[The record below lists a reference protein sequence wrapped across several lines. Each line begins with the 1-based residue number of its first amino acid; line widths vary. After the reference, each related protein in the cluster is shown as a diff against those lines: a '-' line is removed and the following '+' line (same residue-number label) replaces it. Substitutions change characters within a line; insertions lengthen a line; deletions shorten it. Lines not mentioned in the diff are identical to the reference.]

1 VSFDNIRKMSQLS
14 SMEDMRKVFANSIAR
29 LTLNGDQLET
39 ANPSLSF
46 YRLSGPMELKIHI
59 YEPCVCLI
67 AQGAKRVLLGEET
80 YVYDSRNF
88 LISSL
93 HLPTSVQIIK
103 ASRKKPY
110 MGLMLKLDLHE
121 ISRLMVECDFPP
133 PRLQQPSR
141 GLVVG
146 EVTMPMLNAFQRLID
161 LLSEPKD
168 IPILAPI
175 IQREIIYRLLVSD
188 QGPRLRHIVSEES
201 RSREIAQ
208 AINWL
213 RNNFTQQLQLDDLAA
228 QVRMSTSTFHHHFKA
243 LTAISPLQ
251 FQKRLRLN
259 EARRLML
266 AEHIDSGTA
275 AFRVGYESQ
284 SQFSREYRR
293 LFGDPPLR
301 DITKLRQM
309 ADPVRL

>member
-1 VSFDNIRKMSQLS
+1 
-14 SMEDMRKVFANSIAR
+14 MEDMRKVFANSIAR
-29 LTLNGDQLET
+29 LTANGDQLET
-39 ANPSLSF
+39 AISTLSF
-46 YRLSGPMELKIHI
+46 YRLVGSMELKSHI

-67 AQGAKRVLLGEET
+67 AQGAKRVLLGEDT
-80 YVYDSRNF
+80 YMYDSRNF

-103 ASRKKPY
+103 ASREKPY
-110 MGLMLKLDLHE
+110 MGLMLKLDLRE
-121 ISRLMVECDFPP
+121 VSQLMVECDFPP

-146 EVTMPMLNAFQRLID
+146 EVTLPMLNAFQRLID

-175 IQREIIYRLLVSD
+175 IQREIVYRLLVSD
-188 QGPRLRHIVSEES
+188 QGARLRHIVSEES

-208 AINWL
+208 AIDWL
-213 RNNFTQQLQLDDLAA
+213 RSNFTQQLHIDDLAA
-228 QVRMSTSTFHHHFKA
+228 QVHMSTSTFHHHFKA

-266 AEHIDSGTA
+266 AERIDSGTA

-284 SQFSREYRR
+284 SQFSREYSR
-293 LFGDPPLR
+293 LFGEPPLR
-301 DITKLRQM
+301 DITKLRQI
-309 ADPVRL
+309 ADNVRV

>member
-1 VSFDNIRKMSQLS
+1 
-14 SMEDMRKVFANSIAR
+14 MEDMRKVFANSIAR
-29 LTLNGDQLET
+29 LTVNGDQLET
-39 ANPSLSF
+39 AISTLSF
-46 YRLSGPMELKIHI
+46 YRLLGPMELKSHI

-67 AQGAKRVLLGEET
+67 AQGAKRVLLGEDT

-103 ASRKKPY
+103 ASREKPY
-110 MGLMLKLDLHE
+110 MGLMLKLDLRE
-121 ISRLMVECDFPP
+121 VSQLMVECDFPP

-146 EVTMPMLNAFQRLID
+146 EVTLPMLNAFQRLID

-188 QGPRLRHIVSEES
+188 QGARLRHIVSEES

-208 AINWL
+208 AIDWL
-213 RNNFTQQLQLDDLAA
+213 RSNFTQQLHIDDLAA
-228 QVRMSTSTFHHHFKA
+228 QVHMSTSTFHHHFKA

-266 AEHIDSGTA
+266 AERIDSGTA

-284 SQFSREYRR
+284 SQFSREYSR
-293 LFGDPPLR
+293 LFGEPPLR

-309 ADPVRL
+309 ADNVRV

>member
-1 VSFDNIRKMSQLS
+1 
-14 SMEDMRKVFANSIAR
+14 MEDMRKVFASSIAR
-29 LTLNGDQLET
+29 LTFTGDQLET
-39 ANPSLSF
+39 AIPTLSF
-46 YRLSGPMELKIHI
+46 YRLFGPMELKSHI

-67 AQGAKRVLLGEET
+67 AQGAKRVLLGADT

-103 ASRKKPY
+103 ASREKPY
-110 MGLMLKLDLHE
+110 MGLMLKLDLRE
-121 ISRLMVECDFPP
+121 ISRLMAECDFPP
-133 PRLQQPSR
+133 SRLQQPSR

-146 EVTMPMLNAFQRLID
+146 EVTLPLLNAFQRLID
-161 LLSEPKD
+161 LLSEPMD

-188 QGPRLRHIVSEES
+188 QGARLRHIVSEES
-201 RSREIAQ
+201 RSREISQ
-208 AINWL
+208 AIDWL
-213 RNNFTQQLQLDDLAA
+213 RNNFTQQLHIDDLAA
-228 QVRMSTSTFHHHFKA
+228 QVHMSTSTFHHHFKA

-266 AEHIDSGTA
+266 AERIDSGTA

-284 SQFSREYRR
+284 SQFSREYSR
-293 LFGDPPLR
+293 LFGEPPLR
-301 DITKLRQM
+301 DITKLRRM

>member
-1 VSFDNIRKMSQLS
+1 
-14 SMEDMRKVFANSIAR
+14 MEDMRKVFANSIAR
-29 LTLNGDQLET
+29 LTANGDRLET
-39 ANPSLSF
+39 AIPTLSF
-46 YRLSGPMELKIHI
+46 YRLEGPLELKSHV

-67 AQGAKRVLLGEET
+67 AQGAKRVLLGEDPFE
-80 YVYDSRNF
+80 YDSRNF

-103 ASRKKPY
+103 ASREKPY
-110 MGLMLKLDLHE
+110 MGLMLKLDLRE
-121 ISRLMVECDFPP
+121 ISQLMVECDFSPR
-133 PRLQQPSR
+133 RLQQPGR

-146 EVTMPMLNAFQRLID
+146 EVTVPMLDAFQRLID
-161 LLSEPKD
+161 LLSEPRD
-168 IPILAPI
+168 IPVLSPI

-188 QGPRLRHIVSEES
+188 QGARLRHMVSEES
-201 RSREIAQ
+201 RSREVAQ
-208 AINWL
+208 AIDWL
-213 RNNFTQQLQLDDLAA
+213 RNNFTRQLHVDDLAA
-228 QVRMSTSTFHHHFKA
+228 RVGMSTSTFHHHFKA
-243 LTAISPLQ
+243 VTAISPLQ

-266 AEHIDSGTA
+266 AENIDSGTA

-284 SQFSREYRR
+284 SQFSREYGR

-301 DITKLRQM
+301 DITKLRRM

>member
-1 VSFDNIRKMSQLS
+1 MSETS
-14 SMEDMRKVFANSIAR
+14 SMEDMRKVFADSIAG
-29 LTLNGDQLET
+29 LTPNGDELET
-39 ANPSLSF
+39 AIPNLSF
-46 YRLSGPMELKIHI
+46 YRLSGPMELKSHL

-93 HLPTSVQIIK
+93 HLPTSVQIVD
-103 ASRKKPY
+103 ASREKPY
-110 MGLMLKLDLHE
+110 MGLMLKLDLRE
-121 ISRLMVECDFPP
+121 ISRLLLECDFPL

-146 EVTMPMLNAFQRLID
+146 EVTKPMLNAFQRLID
-161 LLSEPKD
+161 LLSEPKN

-175 IQREIIYRLLVSD
+175 IQREIIYRLLVSN
-188 QGPRLRHIVSEES
+188 QGARLRHIVSEES

-208 AINWL
+208 AIDWI
-213 RNNFTQQLQLDDLAA
+213 RKNFTEQLHIDDLAA
-228 QVRMSTSTFHHHFKA
+228 QVHMSKSTFHHHFKA

-266 AEHIDSGTA
+266 AEHMDSGTA

-309 ADPVRL
+309 ADHVRL